1 MNLFCTIILAY
12 SLALAVLLC
21 AALAHGNVVSRN
33 GGGGGGGGGGGK
45 THKLYLFSSTW
56 ITITCKKWSQ
66 V

>member
-1 MNLFCTIILAY
+1 MKLFCTIILAY

-33 GGGGGGGGGGGK
+33 GGGGGGGGGK
-45 THKLYLFSSTW
+45 IHKLYLFPSTW
-56 ITITCKKWSQ
+56 ITITFEVWSQ